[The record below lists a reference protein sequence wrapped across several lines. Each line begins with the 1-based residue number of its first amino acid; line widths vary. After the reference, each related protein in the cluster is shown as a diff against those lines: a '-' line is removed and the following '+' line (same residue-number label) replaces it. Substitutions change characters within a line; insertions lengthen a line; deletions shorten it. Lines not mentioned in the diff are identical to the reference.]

1 MGNAHAR
8 PSARHLSLLPRMSL
22 LSVALLR
29 HLRGIWDN
37 GDKSIAVEQVPT
49 RVLPL
54 HRVPVM
60 MTKLSEN
67 NRPDSL
73 RITHVL
79 APGEIGG
86 LERVAVGLAA
96 SLRSAGHDARLVP
109 IVEEASHTLAH
120 PTGTSGVPVH
130 PIVLPPHSYLR
141 ESVRL
146 RRLLQELRPDVIH
159 THGYHADVVGG
170 LAAWSQGVPVV
181 STLHGFT
188 GGGRKNRMYEI
199 LQRSFTRRFAATI
212 AVSRPMQAALS
223 PLYPPNRLRLIRNA
237 WCNGQPLLSRDA
249 ARRKLSL
256 PMSGLV
262 IGWVGRLSR
271 EKGPDVLLDSIGRSR
286 RNDYAV
292 SFVGSGRLEAELR
305 GRTSSLDLDDRIRFH
320 GAVPGAG
327 SLLRAFDL
335 FVMSSRTEGTPMVL
349 FEAMAAGVPVVTTDV
364 GGIPDV
370 VSPEEAV
377 LVPSEDAAALATA
390 IDESLDHPDARAR
403 AARAEKRLHGECG
416 VDAWVEAHTLLYR
429 SISRPRSKTSF

>member
-1 MGNAHAR
+1 
-8 PSARHLSLLPRMSL
+8 
-22 LSVALLR
+22 
-29 HLRGIWDN
+29 
-37 GDKSIAVEQVPT
+37 
-49 RVLPL
+49 
-54 HRVPVM
+54 
-60 MTKLSEN
+60 MTKRSEEAP
-67 NRPDSL
+67 RGSL

-96 SLRSAGHDARLVP
+96 SLRAAGHDAQMVS
-109 IVEEASHTLAH
+109 IVEDAAHPLAH
-120 PTGTSGVPVH
+120 PAGTDGVPVN

-146 RRLLQELRPDVIH
+146 RRLLHELRPDVVH

-188 GGGRKNRMYEI
+188 GGGRKNRIYER
-199 LQRSFTRRFAATI
+199 LQRSFTKRFAATI

-223 PLYPPNRLRLIRNA
+223 PLYPPDRLRLIRNA
-237 WCNGQPLLSRDA
+237 WCNGQPILERDA
-249 ARRKLSL
+249 ARRRLGL
-256 PMSGLV
+256 PMSGLI
-262 IGWVGRLSR
+262 IGWVGRLSA
-271 EKGPDVLLDSIGRSR
+271 EKGPDVFLNSIGHSR
-286 RNDYAV
+286 RKDYEV
-292 SFVGSGRLEAELR
+292 SIVGSGRLEPELR
-305 GRTSSLDLDDRIRFH
+305 GRSSALGLDERIRFH

-349 FEAMAAGVPVVTTDV
+349 FEAMAAGVPVVTTIV

-377 LVPSEDAAALATA
+377 LVPSEDAAELARA

-403 AARAEKRLHGECG
+403 AARAEERLHGECG
-416 VDAWVEAHTLLYR
+416 VEAWVEAHTLLYR
-429 SISRPRSKTSF
+429 SISRSRAKPSF